1 MSDYTWSN
9 SKPYCLG
16 LGKVFGNENSY
27 WNSDMQ
33 FAKET
38 AEYLFEAIKLTEK
51 YKEEREIVTA
61 KTQSGIVSNT
71 HDFVLELNYRFEADR
86 PYRITSSE
94 VSLQLSSATEPVR
107 HGAQYS
113 ALDFSEPGPETVKS
127 ETFGNRSYAI
137 ESVYFD
143 TYGSLAGIR
152 WRDYSNDVSNS
163 SLTPN
168 FPNNGSNLDKSK
180 TTPNLGAKTLK

>member
-1 MSDYTWSN
+1 
-9 SKPYCLG
+9 
-16 LGKVFGNENSY
+16 
-27 WNSDMQ
+27 MQ

-86 PYRITSSE
+86 PDRVTSSE

-127 ETFGNRSYAI
+127 EKFANLSYVL

-143 TYGSLAGIR
+143 PYGTLAGFR
-152 WRDYSNDVSNS
+152 WRDYSSDASNS
-163 SLTPN
+163 SFDTKL
-168 FPNNGSNLDKSK
+168 SK
-180 TTPNLGAKTLK
+180 